1 MKHEDFAKYWLLRDD
16 EGNVLQVNTE
26 EAEPPKIVFT
36 EGSVAPEWYNA
47 LRAAGAMYNQLSAQY
62 NALQDLID
70 VSETVTGPNNPIIR
84 TFIELQNAILLTQQV
99 AREGVEKV
107 GGMLDKQPKSS

>member
-1 MKHEDFAKYWLLRDD
+1 MQHNEIERYWLVKD
-16 EGNVLQVNTE
+16 EDGNVLAINTQDF
-26 EAEPPKIVFT
+26 EAPKLVLT
-36 EGSVAPEWYNA
+36 EQSVAPEWFNV
-47 LRAAGAMYNQLSAQY
+47 LRASAVMYNQLSAQY

>member
-26 EAEPPKIVFT
+26 EAELPKIVFT

-70 VSETVTGPNNPIIR
+70 VSETVIGLNNPIVR
-84 TFIELQNAILLTQQV
+84 TFIELQNAILITQQV